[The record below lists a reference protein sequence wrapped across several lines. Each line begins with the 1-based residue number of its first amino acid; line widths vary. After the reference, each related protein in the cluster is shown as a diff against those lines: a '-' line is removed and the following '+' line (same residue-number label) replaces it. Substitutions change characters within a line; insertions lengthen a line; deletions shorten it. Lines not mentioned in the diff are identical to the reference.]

1 MNFAVG
7 SYWRIAVA
15 VLIFVALYVV
25 SYYDYLLFH
34 SLAEGFS
41 IAVACAIFLIAWNA
55 RSFLNNNY
63 LIVMGVACLFVAG
76 IDFLHTL
83 SFKGMNV
90 FPGFDANLPTQLWI
104 SARYL
109 QSGSLLIAPFF
120 LGRKLRISSVF
131 IAFSVISAG
140 ILGAIFSGV
149 FPVCFVEGAG
159 LTPFKIV
166 SEYLICLMLAGA
178 ALLLIRHKADFDRTV
193 LNLLLWYI
201 ACFATSELAFT
212 SYVGVYDFANFIGHY
227 LKIVCSY
234 FLYKAIIETG
244 LRKPYDILFRDL
256 EKKREALAQERNFV
270 AAVLDT
276 VSALVIVLD
285 PEGKIVGFNRACEK
299 LTGFT
304 FQEVKGQT
312 FWDLFVPPEETI
324 AVKEAFWGLFSPR
337 FSRDHEG
344 HWIAKDGSR
353 HLIAWSITVIQG
365 SGGRIEHVIGTGIDI
380 TERKRVEREIVRA
393 KEEWEKT
400 FDAVPDL
407 IMILDLDHRIV
418 RANRAMAARLGAVPE
433 DLAGRACFQVVHGT
447 QCPPGFC
454 VHTKLMADGVEH
466 TVEVFEESVN
476 GLFAISCSPLR
487 DRHGKLWGSVHVA
500 RDITE
505 RKKVEQALASTVAE
519 LRQSALETEAMLAS
533 ASALL
538 HHRDFQES
546 ARRIFEACKGL
557 VGATAGYVALLSRD
571 GTENE
576 VLFLDP
582 GGHVCT
588 VDPSLPM
595 PVRGLRAEACKAGK
609 PIYENDFPKSPWLEF
624 LPPGHVGLENALF
637 APLMVGGKAVGLIGL
652 GNKPGGFNDNDARL
666 SAAFA
671 EFAAI
676 GLLNSWT
683 LESLELSEQR
693 VRSIVQ
699 TANDAIVCIDSRGEV
714 VLWNR
719 KAEDIFGYSAA
730 EAVGRSFD
738 FVAFRKL
745 NTGQE
750 NIVLAELVTGEPEEV
765 ACLRKDRSEFPA
777 EISIAPWKGKEG
789 EFFTVIVRDI
799 TERKRAEEELREN
812 ETRFRSTFEQAAVG
826 IAHVALDGRY
836 VRANQKIC
844 DILGYSGEEF
854 ADLTFRDIT
863 HPDDLGEI
871 VEQLRLLLSGEVNTF
886 YSEKRMVR
894 KDGSFVWIN
903 LTASLHRDKLN
914 APNYFILVVEDISR
928 RKATEQALQATLSE
942 LERSNS
948 ELQQFAY
955 VASHDLQEPLRMVSS
970 YVRLLE
976 RRYKEK
982 LDADADEFITYAAD
996 GAKRMQR
1003 LINDLLQYSRVGTRN
1018 RPFEPTDCEAVLN
1031 QVLAN
1036 LQVAIERNNARIT
1049 RDPLPT
1055 VVADQTQL
1063 AQVFQNLIDN
1073 ALKFRGEAPP
1083 LIHVSARRNGSHWIF
1098 SVHDNGVGID
1108 PQYSDRIFVIF
1119 QRLHGREE
1127 YPGTGIGLAIC
1138 KKIVERHD
1146 GRIWVESNG
1155 DHGSTFFFTV
1165 IERGDNERR
1174 LTGPA
1179 H

>member
-1 MNFAVG
+1 MNFTSG

-15 VLIFVALYVV
+15 VLIFLALYVV
-25 SYYDYLLFH
+25 SHYDYRLFH
-34 SLAEGFS
+34 CLAEGFS
-41 IAVACAIFLIAWNA
+41 IVVASAIFLIAWNA
-55 RSFLNNNY
+55 RAFLNNNY

-76 IDFLHTL
+76 IDFFHTL
-83 SFKGMNV
+83 AYKGMNI
-90 FPGFDANLPTQLWI
+90 FPRDDANLPTQLWI
-104 SARYL
+104 AARYL

-120 LGRKLRISSVF
+120 LGRKLHISAVF
-131 IAFSVISAG
+131 VAFSVITTG
-140 ILGAIFSGV
+140 ILTAIFLGA
-149 FPVCFVEGAG
+149 FPDCFVEGVG
-159 LTPFKIV
+159 LTPFKII
-166 SEYLICLMLAGA
+166 SEYVICLMLAGA
-178 ALLLIRHKADFDRTV
+178 AFLLIHYKSDFDKTVLKLLL
-193 LNLLLWYI
+193 LYI
-201 ACFATSELAFT
+201 GCFAASELAFT
-212 SYVGVYDFANFIGHY
+212 SYASVYGFANFIGHY

-244 LRKPYDILFRDL
+244 LRKPYDVLFRDL

-270 AAVLDT
+270 TAILDT

-285 PEGKIVGFNRACEK
+285 PEGRIVGFNRACEK
-299 LTGFT
+299 LAGFT
-304 FQEVKGQT
+304 FEEVKGQT
-312 FWDLFVPPEETI
+312 FWDLFVPPEEAP
-324 AVKEAFWGLFSPR
+324 AVKEVFGGLFGSE
-337 FSRDHEG
+337 FSKDHEG
-344 HWIAKDGSR
+344 HWMAKDGSR
-353 HLIAWSITVIQG
+353 RLIAWSITVIRG
-365 SGGRIEHVIGTGIDI
+365 ASGQIDHVIGTGVDI
-380 TERKRVEREIVRA
+380 TERKRVESEIVRA

-407 IMILDLDHRIV
+407 IMILDLNHRIV
-418 RANRAMAARLGAVPE
+418 RANRAMAARLAAVPE
-433 DLAGRACFQVVHGT
+433 DLSGKACFEAVHGT

-454 VHTKLMADGVEH
+454 VHSKLMADGLEH

-487 DRHGKLWGSVHVA
+487 DRQGKLWGSVHVA

-505 RKKVEQALASTVAE
+505 RKKVEQTLASTVEE

-546 ARRIFEACKGL
+546 ARRIFDACKGL
-557 VGATAGYVALLSRD
+557 IGAKAGYVALLNSD
-571 GTENE
+571 GSENE
-576 VLFLDP
+576 VLYLDP
-582 GGHVCT
+582 GGYICS
-588 VDPSLPM
+588 VDPNLPM
-595 PVRGLRAEACKAGK
+595 PVRGLRAETCRAGK
-609 PIYENDFPKSPWLEF
+609 PIYENDFPNSQWLEF
-624 LPPGHVGLENALF
+624 LPPGHVRLENALF

-699 TANDAIVCIDSRGEV
+699 TANDAIICIDSRGQV

-719 KAEDIFGYSAA
+719 KAEDIFGYSSS

-745 NTGQE
+745 NGGQG
-750 NIVLAELVTGEPEEV
+750 NIVLAELTTGEPEEV
-765 ACLRKDRSEFPA
+765 ACLRKNRTEFPA

-799 TERKRAEEELREN
+799 TERKRSEEALKEN
-812 ETRFRSTFEQAAVG
+812 EKRFRSTFEQAAVG

-844 DILGYSGEEF
+844 DILGHTSAEF
-854 ADLTFRDIT
+854 VDLTFRDIT

-871 VEQLRLLLSGEVNTF
+871 IEQLRRLLSGEVDTF
-886 YSEKRMVR
+886 CSEKRMVR

-1003 LINDLLQYSRVGTRN
+1003 LINDLLQYSRVGSRR

-1036 LQVAIERNNARIT
+1036 LQVAIERTNAQIT

-1055 VVADQTQL
+1055 VMADKSQL
-1063 AQVFQNLIDN
+1063 EQVFQNLIDN

-1083 LIHVSARRNGSHWIF
+1083 VIHVSARRNGSHWIF
-1098 SVHDNGVGID
+1098 SVRDNGVGID
-1108 PQYSDRIFVIF
+1108 AQYSDRIFVIF

-1155 DHGSTFFFTV
+1155 DQGSSFFFTV
-1165 IERGDNERR
+1165 IGRGDDERR